1 MFEKEENFFNDLFEN
16 IEKEQN
22 EENYKKNLYVL
33 KEDLKL
39 KENEYLDSDLIGL
52 KVLVHDEEKG
62 NISDIRNSGNNKFL
76 VIKNLNKEIFVPYQ
90 DEFIKEVNIKE
101 NYIIIEPIKGMF

>member
-33 KEDLKL
+33 KEDLNEKNNENSIKFMHDVLLSKL
-39 KENEYLDSDLIGL
+39 MLEDYSEFSL
-52 KVLVHDEEKG
+52 KK
-62 NISDIRNSGNNKFL
+62 
-76 VIKNLNKEIFVPYQ
+76 
-90 DEFIKEVNIKE
+90 
-101 NYIIIEPIKGMF
+101 